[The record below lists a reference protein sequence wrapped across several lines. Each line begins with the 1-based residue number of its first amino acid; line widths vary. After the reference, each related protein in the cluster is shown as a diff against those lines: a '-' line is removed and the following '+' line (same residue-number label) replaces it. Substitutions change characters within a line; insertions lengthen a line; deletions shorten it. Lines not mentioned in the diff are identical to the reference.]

1 MPTVTIKLVEGK
13 TVDQKRGMVK
23 DVTDAIV
30 KNIGC
35 DPSVVRIDIQDV
47 KRENAADGGKLKCDV

>member
-47 KRENAADGGKLKCDV
+47 KIENAADGGKLKCDV